1 MRGTRFV
8 MTLFERVFYGLE
20 RLDANVTRVRNAV
33 VARSKR
39 RAETAAVVDEAMAR
53 HIERGPKP
61 MASAPPQKPL
71 GDPSVPMQIYGRKSE
86 PWTGRAL
93 LIVRDQD
100 LPHAFVD
107 LEQDDGRLEARLQSE
122 TKQTVMPYVFIR
134 GEFIGG
140 YNALDELNRLGA
152 LEDAIKPPSERKNAF
167 VVPKRGPENAPP
179 GERS

>member
-1 MRGTRFV
+1 VLARG
-8 MTLFERVFYGLE
+8 
-20 RLDANVTRVRNAV
+20 
-33 VARSKR
+33 KR
-39 RAETAAVVDEAMAR
+39 RAEAAAIVDEAHAR
-53 HIERGPKP
+53 HTELGPKP
-61 MASAPPQKPL
+61 MAKSPPQKPL
-71 GDPSVPMQIYGRKSE
+71 GNPEIAIQLYGRKSE

-100 LPHAFVD
+100 FPHEFVD
-107 LEQDDGRLEARLQSE
+107 LENDDGRLEARLQSE

-167 VVPKRGPENAPP
+167 VVPKRGPENAAP